1 MSRCLSL
8 LIGQVEKTLRYQ
20 GEKVSAPDRVKIE
33 SQVNTLKEAMQVED
47 TGRIR
52 TQIAEL
58 QRAMMV
64 LGQVMYSGA
73 AQTELG
79 GPEQNDGKGRG
90 EHRGEDLV
98 DCEYQEM

>member
-1 MSRCLSL
+1 MSRCLCL
-8 LIGQVEKTLRYQ
+8 LIGKVEKSLGYQ

-58 QRAMMV
+58 QRAMM
-64 LGQVMYSGA
+64 S
-73 AQTELG
+73 
-79 GPEQNDGKGRG
+79 
-90 EHRGEDLV
+90 
-98 DCEYQEM
+98 